1 MFDDDRG
8 KAVFDL
14 IALTQDEFPESYDEM
29 QTEYS
34 ADDEPGFSMDDLP
47 TIEEFE
53 ALDID
58 EKIAVLGD
66 MLDFLTDSETPYLA
80 VISEGLNVLDVIEGT
95 RTCDHLECFD
105 EGITRYLTE
114 APEYHLQRAIYD
126 GLRVSLAVA
135 PDGTLVG
142 SFTFDW
148 ED

>member
-8 KAVFDL
+8 KAVFDI
-14 IALTQDEFPESYDEM
+14 IALTQDDFPESYDEM
-29 QTEYS
+29 QVDYS
-34 ADDEPGFSMDDLP
+34 ADEQTGLSMDDLP

-58 EKIAVLGD
+58 EKLAVLGD
-66 MLDFLTDSETPYLA
+66 MLDFLTEGETPYLA
-80 VISEGLNVLDVIEGT
+80 VISEGLNVLDIIEGT
-95 RTCDHLECFD
+95 RICDHLDCFE
-105 EGITRYLTE
+105 EGISRYITE

-148 ED
+148 AD